1 MRRLAT
7 SGPPFAMFA
16 AHSPTWHRPGSTRNC
31 SRRTTPAPADPV
43 APFSARRTTPG
54 LYHRAAPHRAL
65 CLLAT
70 RPCRSRNCRRECAAR
85 PGSDQAPRNRAVAR
99 PLCGKTWQSTSPGN
113 QQKAQRDTGFGGHSV
128 LSAPPAGTVFRAKCW
143 GRDGKSRPSMR
154 LIVRAKNPPR
164 RTTVHRVRPRRR
176 QSNPFPDRECWR
188 DGERT
193 A

>member
-113 QQKAQRDTGFGGHSV
+113 QQKARRDTGFGGHSV
-128 LSAPPAGTVFRAKCW
+128 LSAPPAGTVFSGKVLGARWKVPALDEAHRACE
-143 GRDGKSRPSMR
+143 KSST
-154 LIVRAKNPPR
+154 ANNCPPCS
-164 RTTVHRVRPRRR
+164 TTPTPIE
-176 QSNPFPDRECWR
+176 SIS
-188 DGERT
+188 
-193 A
+193 